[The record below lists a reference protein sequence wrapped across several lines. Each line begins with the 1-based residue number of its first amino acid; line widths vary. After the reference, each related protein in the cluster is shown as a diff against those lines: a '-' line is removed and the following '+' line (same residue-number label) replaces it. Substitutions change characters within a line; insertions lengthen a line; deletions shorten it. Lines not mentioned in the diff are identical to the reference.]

1 MGKQKRNKMDNITFR
16 DITKMARENELT
28 VLVRDGKYVLCD
40 EHLQTLA
47 SSESLRKICWFI
59 NNCEIL
65 GIVKV

>member
-1 MGKQKRNKMDNITFR
+1 MDTLTFR
-16 DITKMARENELT
+16 DVVKMARENELT

-40 EHLQTLA
+40 ENLQTLVTTN
-47 SSESLRKICWFI
+47 SLRQITWYI

>member
-1 MGKQKRNKMDNITFR
+1 MGKQKRNKMDNLTFR

>member
-1 MGKQKRNKMDNITFR
+1 MGKQKRNKMDNLTFR

-28 VLVRDGKYVLCD
+28 VLVKDGKYVLCD

>member
-1 MGKQKRNKMDNITFR
+1 MDTLTFK
-16 DITKMARENELT
+16 DIVKMARENELT

-40 EHLQTLA
+40 EELKTLVTTN
-47 SSESLRKICWFI
+47 SLRQVAWYI

>member
-28 VLVRDGKYVLCD
+28 VLVKDGKYVLCD
-40 EHLQTLA
+40 ENLQTLA

>member
-28 VLVRDGKYVLCD
+28 VLVKDGKYVLCD